1 MTKAMKDYK
10 QAIGKV
16 IASID
21 WKKIKSYHAKLGI
34 QWEYEIDKEIVK
46 KVPSIPE
53 LRDELSSILNHMAEE
68 RLDYI
73 SYGSWVVFWDVSASY
88 EIRVIFRLADFSFE
102 DSPSPNKEQLMSS
115 LQKAVESE
123 DYEYAAV
130 IRDEIN
136 NMNKH
141 ANNNIK

>member
-1 MTKAMKDYK
+1 MKTAMKDYK

-21 WKKIKSYHAKLGI
+21 WRKIKSYHAKLGI
-34 QWEYEIDKEIVK
+34 KWEYEIDKEIVK

-53 LRDELSSILNHMAEE
+53 LREELSSILNHMAEE

-73 SYGSWVVFWDVSASY
+73 SYGSWVVFWDVETH

-102 DSPSPNKEQLMSS
+102 EASKPKKEKLEIA
-115 LQKAVESE
+115 LQKAVDSE

-136 NMNKH
+136 NMNTH
-141 ANNNIK
+141 ADNTLK

>member
-1 MTKAMKDYK
+1 MKDYK

-21 WKKIKSYHAKLGI
+21 WRKIKSYHAKLGI
-34 QWEYEIDKEIVK
+34 KWEYEIDKEIVN
-46 KVPSIPE
+46 KVPSVPE
-53 LRDELSSILNHMAEE
+53 LREELSSILNHMAEE
-68 RLDYI
+68 QLDYI
-73 SYGSWVVFWDVSASY
+73 SYGSWVVFWDVEASH

-102 DSPSPNKEQLMSS
+102 ESSKPNREKLESA

-141 ANNNIK
+141 ANHDIK

>member
-1 MTKAMKDYK
+1 MKNYK

-16 IASID
+16 IESID

-68 RLDYI
+68 QLDYI
-73 SYGSWVVFWDVSASY
+73 SYGSWIVFWDVESSH

-102 DSPSPNKEQLMSS
+102 DSVKPNREKLEVD

-136 NMNKH
+136 NMNNH
-141 ANNNIK
+141 ANHNIK